1 MRTTALFRAG
11 ARVTARTSAPL
22 STWSSVP
29 MAPADPILGLSE
41 AFQMDADPNKVNLGV
56 GAYRGD
62 DGKPYVLPSVR
73 EAEKRM
79 LAAEHNHEYL
89 PIVGLKSYTDLALGF
104 AYGEDSPALTEGRVA
119 AMQTLSGTGSLRL
132 ATEYFKRFHDGGAL
146 YVPNPTWGNHIPIA
160 EHSGLEVRKYSYF
173 DPSTVGLDFAGMLD
187 DVNAAPENSIF
198 LLHACAHN
206 PTGIDPSSEQW
217 AELANLMKKKNHL
230 PFFDSAYQGFAS
242 GDAEIDA
249 SSIRHFVAE
258 GHCIALCQSFAK
270 NFGLYGD
277 RIGTLSFVCDDQDE
291 TARCVPINSFP
302 IFVFR
307 T

>member
-146 YVPNPTWGNHIPIA
+146 YVPNPTWGNHTP
-160 EHSGLEVRKYSYF
+160 
-173 DPSTVGLDFAGMLD
+173 
-187 DVNAAPENSIF
+187 
-198 LLHACAHN
+198 LHAPAQRLRTAPTPFHN
-206 PTGIDPSSEQW
+206 VG
-217 AELANLMKKKNHL
+217 
-230 PFFDSAYQGFAS
+230 
-242 GDAEIDA
+242 
-249 SSIRHFVAE
+249 V
-258 GHCIALCQSFAK
+258 
-270 NFGLYGD
+270 
-277 RIGTLSFVCDDQDE
+277 
-291 TARCVPINSFP
+291 
-302 IFVFR
+302 
-307 T
+307 